1 MTARERFRNGSSFAL
16 CAVGIA
22 LLAYWLSATFDAHVF
37 QSRLAHRLETTT
49 APSGSVS
56 SVVEGASATRREAIT
71 SGLVGRLEIP
81 RLGVSAMVTEG
92 IDRRALSRGIG
103 HVPDTAFPGERGN
116 VGLAA
121 HRDTYFRGLKD
132 VDTGDRVRIVTPGG
146 VFAYEVE
153 WARIVDP
160 DRIDLLADDVGPA
173 LTLVTCYPF
182 HWIGSAPK
190 RFVVRCR
197 PLGEPAIA
205 SADASPTVVAA
216 TSPDQDERDGSVP
229 ITAPAEVVLDAGTD
243 SMFVREEA
251 VPLPE
256 RKEGPSSA
264 DPLVKPLD

>member
-1 MTARERFRNGSSFAL
+1 MTARDRLRNGSSVAL
-16 CAVGIA
+16 CAVGIG

-37 QSRLAHRLETTT
+37 QSRLAHRLETTNSR
-49 APSGSVS
+49 AAVS
-56 SVVEGASATRREAIT
+56 SGFEGASATRHEAIT

-92 IDRRALSRGIG
+92 IDKRALSRGIG

-160 DRIDLLADDVGPA
+160 DRIDLLADEVGPA

-197 PLGEPAIA
+197 PLGEPAI
-205 SADASPTVVAA
+205 SRADAPPAVVAVS
-216 TSPDQDERDGSVP
+216 SPGEDAEDGSVP
-229 ITAPAEVVLDAGTD
+229 ITAPAEVILDAGTD
-243 SMFVREEA
+243 SMFVREQA

-256 RKEGPSSA
+256 REEGPSNA
-264 DPLVKPLD
+264 DPLVKSLE